1 MNSAVKALLLVLR
14 YLTHIGVQTELGSQM
29 YRELRLLLTVSLSV
43 FTLAPVAYVQV
54 RLQEQ
59 SNLIDNLNESTDQS
73 FYSGLFLLSK
83 IFIIIY

>member
-1 MNSAVKALLLVLR
+1 M
-14 YLTHIGVQTELGSQM
+14 
-29 YRELRLLLTVSLSV
+29 

-73 FYSGLFLLSK
+73 LYSGLFLLSK
-83 IFIIIY
+83 FYRLFTNKLVVYGSVWFVPLFKTSLYYIFKE

>member
-1 MNSAVKALLLVLR
+1 
-14 YLTHIGVQTELGSQM
+14 M

-59 SNLIDNLNESTDQS
+59 SNFIDNLNESTDQS
-73 FYSGLFLLSK
+73 LYSGLFLLSK
-83 IFIIIY
+83 FYRLFTNKLVVYGSVWFVPLFKTSLYYIFKE